1 MPTFTSITNAE
12 RLSNNRRGF
21 SEVLIPASQ
30 HESQQSKSNTISSD
44 RYFKSERKRMKPWHA
59 QQEISVSTSLPG
71 TPKAS
76 ADDRAN
82 NSDDFALSAAAP
94 AQ

>member
-1 MPTFTSITNAE
+1 
-12 RLSNNRRGF
+12 
-21 SEVLIPASQ
+21 LIPASL
-30 HESQQSKSNTISSD
+30 HEPQQSKSNAISSD
-44 RYFKSERKRMKPWHA
+44 RYFKSERKRMKTMAHA
-59 QQEISVSTSLPG
+59 QQEISVSTSLLG